1 MSALNISKLRPS
13 FFLLLVN
20 RVIFVTLRPVDPT
33 MPSTQFAFRTSKRI
47 GLTNAHPDYKPVAG
61 LQQPEGHFRAF
72 TYSPDGRYSAFASV
86 ENRSVSI
93 ILTED
98 GSVANTLPVK
108 NVYEIGFSP
117 QGSYVITWQRASKDE
132 SGNATKNLK
141 IFRVLSGEQ
150 TASFVQKSQ
159 NGWCAGFKSSSDR
172 RRNLQFTYDEE
183 FCARVVTN
191 EVQFYKSSEMEKGVW
206 NKLRVEGVS
215 EFALS
220 PGKNHAVAVF
230 VPEKKG
236 QPAIVRVY
244 NVPQFA
250 SSISQKTFFKADKV
264 KFMWNHLGTSLLVL
278 TQTDVDTTNKSYY
291 GESNLYLLGIAGQY
305 DCRVVLDKEGPI
317 HDVSWSTNSKEFGVV
332 YDMPAKTTFFDH
344 RANAI
349 KSLPLAP
356 RNTILYSP
364 HARFIIVAGFGNL
377 QGTMDIYDRERNLT
391 KVSTIEAS
399 NTSICEWSP
408 DGRHIMTATTSPR
421 LRVDNGVKIFH
432 YTGSLIFTEEM
443 EELYEVTW
451 KPQTPDIHP
460 LRGLSPAPTPH
471 SSVSS
476 ISSKTP
482 PKPQGAYRPP
492 HARGSA
498 VPLHYKREDEGG
510 LALANGVVSSTND
523 MSIPGA
529 PELDK
534 QLSKNAQ
541 KNKKKREAAKK
552 TKETEQHVSEVVEPS
567 QAMPADGLDLST
579 ISAEDGK
586 KIRAL
591 TKKLKAV
598 EDLKLRLANGDKL
611 EATQV
616 KKIETEDQLR
626 KDLAAL
632 GIDA

>member
-1 MSALNISKLRPS
+1 
-13 FFLLLVN
+13 
-20 RVIFVTLRPVDPT
+20 
-33 MPSTQFAFRTSKRI
+33 MPNTQFAFRTSKRI
-47 GLTNAHPDYKPVAG
+47 GLTNAHPDYTPVPG
-61 LQQPEGHFRAF
+61 LVQPEGHFRTF
-72 TYSPDGRYSAFASV
+72 TYSPDGQYCAFASV
-86 ENRSVSI
+86 ENVTI
-93 ILTED
+93 IRTED
-98 GSVANTLPVK
+98 GSVANTLPIN

-117 QGSYVITWQRASKDE
+117 RGSYVITWQRASKDD

-150 TASFVQKSQ
+150 TASFVQKNQSR
-159 NGWCAGFKSSSDR
+159 W
-172 RRNLQFTYDEE
+172 NLQFTFDEE
-183 FCARVVTN
+183 YCARVVTN

-250 SSISQKTFFKADKV
+250 SPISQKTFFKADKV

-291 GESNLYLLGIAGQY
+291 GESNLYLLGVAGQY

-332 YDMPAKTTFFDH
+332 YGYMPAKTTFFDH

-356 RNTILYSP
+356 RNTIIYSP
-364 HARFIIVAGFGNL
+364 HARFILVAGFGNL
-377 QGTMDIYDRERNLT
+377 QGTMDIYDRERNLS
-391 KVSTIEAS
+391 KISTIEAS
-399 NTSICEWSP
+399 NASICEWSP

-432 YTGSLIFTEEM
+432 YTGTLIFTEEM
-443 EELYEVTW
+443 NELYEVTW
-451 KPQTPDIHP
+451 KPQSPDVHP
-460 LRGLSPAPTPH
+460 LRGVSPAPTPH
-471 SSVSS
+471 SSVSL

-482 PKPQGAYRPP
+482 SKPQGAYRPP

-510 LALANGVVSSTND
+510 VAFANGVKSSTHD
-523 MSIPGA
+523 KTIPGA
-529 PELDK
+529 SELDK

-552 TKETEQHVSEVVEPS
+552 TKDVEQVPEGVEPL
-567 QAMPADGLDLST
+567 QVQPADGLDLST
-579 ISAEDGK
+579 VSAEDGK
-586 KIRAL
+586 RIRAL

-598 EDLKLRLANGDKL
+598 EDLKLRMANGDKL